1 MVRFY
6 SPQVMWY
13 IKSSTKN
20 IVWEWSNNETLTILR
35 KFWEKLKMGLRQ
47 SPAPI
52 APPPPKKAPGT
63 SNRKSYKNTKPYRS
77 TQPRPNPRHRP
88 INPAPR
94 SQPELASPPH
104 TIPWVNTQGRPLCWV
119 DYLKLTYIVLG
130 LISIIDTPSCQYWN
144 LKLVLAKSPWKNQ
157 FRM

>member
-1 MVRFY
+1 MVEQRNTY
-6 SPQVMWY
+6 NLKEV
-13 IKSSTKN
+13 
-20 IVWEWSNNETLTILR
+20 LR
-35 KFWEKLKMGLRQ
+35 KTQNGVETEP
-47 SPAPI
+47 STHC
-52 APPPPKKAPGT
+52 PPPQKAPGT
-63 SNRKSYKNTKPYRS
+63 SNRKSYKNTKPYRP

-104 TIPWVNTQGRPLCWV
+104 IIPWVNTQGRPLFWV

>member
-1 MVRFY
+1 MVEQRNTY
-6 SPQVMWY
+6 DLKEV
-13 IKSSTKN
+13 
-20 IVWEWSNNETLTILR
+20 LR
-35 KFWEKLKMGLRQ
+35 KTQNGVETEP
-47 SPAPI
+47 STHC
-52 APPPPKKAPGT
+52 PPQKAPGT
-63 SNRKSYKNTKPYRS
+63 SNRKSYKNTKLYRS

-104 TIPWVNTQGRPLCWV
+104 IIPWANTQGRPLFWV
-119 DYLKLTYIVLG
+119 DYLKLTYIALG

>member
-1 MVRFY
+1 MVEQRNTY
-6 SPQVMWY
+6 DLKEV
-13 IKSSTKN
+13 
-20 IVWEWSNNETLTILR
+20 LR
-35 KFWEKLKMGLRQ
+35 KTQNGVETEP
-47 SPAPI
+47 STHC
-52 APPPPKKAPGT
+52 PPPPKKAPGT

-94 SQPELASPPH
+94 SQPEPASPPH
-104 TIPWVNTQGRPLCWV
+104 IIPWANTQGIPLFWV

>member
-1 MVRFY
+1 MVEQRNTY
-6 SPQVMWY
+6 DLKEV
-13 IKSSTKN
+13 
-20 IVWEWSNNETLTILR
+20 LR
-35 KFWEKLKMGLRQ
+35 KTQNGVETEP
-47 SPAPI
+47 STHCH
-52 APPPPKKAPGT
+52 PPQKKAPGT

-94 SQPELASPPH
+94 SQPEPASPPH
-104 TIPWVNTQGRPLCWV
+104 IIPWANTQGRPLFWV

>member
-1 MVRFY
+1 MVEQRNTY
-6 SPQVMWY
+6 DLKEV
-13 IKSSTKN
+13 
-20 IVWEWSNNETLTILR
+20 LR
-35 KFWEKLKMGLRQ
+35 KTQNGVE
-47 SPAPI
+47 PAPSTHC
-52 APPPPKKAPGT
+52 PPPPQKKAPGT

-94 SQPELASPPH
+94 SQPEPASPPH
-104 TIPWVNTQGRPLCWV
+104 IIPWTKTQGRPLFWV